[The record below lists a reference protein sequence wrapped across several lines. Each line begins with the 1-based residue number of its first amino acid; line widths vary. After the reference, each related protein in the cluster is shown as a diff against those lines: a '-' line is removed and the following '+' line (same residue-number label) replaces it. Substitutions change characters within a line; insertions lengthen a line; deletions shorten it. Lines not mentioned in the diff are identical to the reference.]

1 MLLDI
6 EINKLYNYD
15 FYGCKD
21 KKEKLLKSLKSLD
34 LELESFGVF
43 NLIDQKISSFNIQ
56 DKNIQNIQNI
66 NKFNIDDV
74 LIESNI
80 WLHSQLNS
88 LFHSRYS
95 RQSRYLFKDGSMT
108 PELPAHYKFD
118 QLIAANFGYKSDNSL
133 FVPIWSNTIRIS
145 KNTAELVYFP
155 SPEQTKTLLS
165 LNINNYIVKNI
176 HVQDIFD
183 VLVDKLPAFR
193 SS

>member
-1 MLLDI
+1 MLLDV

-56 DKNIQNIQNI
+56 DNNIQNI
-66 NKFNIDDV
+66 NKLNIDDV

-80 WLHSQLNS
+80 WLHSQLDS
-88 LFHSRYS
+88 LFYSKYS
-95 RQSRYLFKDGSMT
+95 RQSRYLFKDGSIT

-183 VLVDKLPAFR
+183 VLVDKLPTFH

>member
-1 MLLDI
+1 MLLDV

-15 FYGCKD
+15 FYGCID
-21 KKEKLLKSLKSLD
+21 KKEKLLNSLKSLD

-56 DKNIQNIQNI
+56 NNNIQNI

-74 LIESNI
+74 LIESNN
-80 WLHSQLNS
+80 WLHSQLDS
-88 LFHSRYS
+88 LLHSKYS
-95 RQSRYLFKDGSMT
+95 RQSKYLFKNGSVT

-118 QLIAANFGYKSDNSL
+118 QLIAAKLGYKSDNSL

-145 KNTAELVYFP
+145 KNTAELIYFP
-155 SPEQTKTLLS
+155 TPEQTKTLLS

-183 VLVDKLPAFR
+183 ELVDKLPAFH

>member
-1 MLLDI
+1 MLLDV

-56 DKNIQNIQNI
+56 DKNIQNI

-74 LIESNI
+74 LIESNN
-80 WLHSQLNS
+80 WLHSQLDS
-88 LFHSRYS
+88 LFQSKYS

-183 VLVDKLPAFR
+183 VLVDKLPAFH

>member
-1 MLLDI
+1 MLLDV

-21 KKEKLLKSLKSLD
+21 KKEKLLESLKSLN

-56 DKNIQNIQNI
+56 DKNIQNI
-66 NKFNIDDV
+66 NKFNIDDI
-74 LIESNI
+74 LIESNN
-80 WLHSQLNS
+80 WLHSQLDS

-183 VLVDKLPAFR
+183 VLVDKLPAFH

>member
-15 FYGCKD
+15 FYGYKD

-56 DKNIQNIQNI
+56 DNNIQNIQNI

-74 LIESNI
+74 LIESNN
-80 WLHSQLNS
+80 WLHSQLDS
-88 LFHSRYS
+88 LFQSKYS
-95 RQSRYLFKDGSMT
+95 RQSRYLFKDGSIT

-183 VLVDKLPAFR
+183 VLVDKLPAFH

>member
-56 DKNIQNIQNI
+56 DKNIQNI

-74 LIESNI
+74 LIESNN
-80 WLHSQLNS
+80 WLHSQLDS
-88 LFHSRYS
+88 LFQSKYS

-183 VLVDKLPAFR
+183 VLVDKLPAFH

>member
-1 MLLDI
+1 MLLDV

-15 FYGCKD
+15 FYGCID
-21 KKEKLLKSLKSLD
+21 KKEKLLNSLKSLD

-56 DKNIQNIQNI
+56 DINIQNI

-74 LIESNI
+74 LIESNN
-80 WLHSQLNS
+80 WLHSQLDSLLNS
-88 LFHSRYS
+88 KYS
-95 RQSRYLFKDGSMT
+95 RQSKYLLKNGSVT

-118 QLIAANFGYKSDNSL
+118 QLIAAKLGYKSDNSL

-155 SPEQTKTLLS
+155 TPEQTKTLLS
-165 LNINNYIVKNI
+165 LDINNYIVKN
-176 HVQDIFD
+176 
-183 VLVDKLPAFR
+183 
-193 SS
+193 

>member
-1 MLLDI
+1 MLLDV

-56 DKNIQNIQNI
+56 DKNIQNI

-74 LIESNI
+74 LIESNN
-80 WLHSQLNS
+80 WLHSQLDS
-88 LFHSRYS
+88 LFQSKYS
-95 RQSRYLFKDGSMT
+95 RQSRYLFKDGSIT

-183 VLVDKLPAFR
+183 VLVDKLPAFH